1 MKPYIKLD
9 IVKAYKEKLDDLI
22 KDYKLD
28 PEWPKNKDETF
39 YDAKFSYDG
48 IRSLEQ
54 DVNQAKEVLDDDFE
68 LEVIAINSDRV
79 NVWLDNPI
87 QDEPDK
93 CRIVSIVLSKELKN
107 KELEIDIVLDLK
119 YIDDLRLLKQ
129 LIDILNDDIK
139 RYRFYEISEMLEDN
153 GELLDIYKAA
163 KVLKGLS

>member
-9 IVKAYKEKLDDLI
+9 LVKEYKEKLDNLI
-22 KDYKLD
+22 KDYKSD
-28 PEWPKNKDETF
+28 PEWPGNKDEKF
-39 YDAKFSYDG
+39 YGAKFSYDG

-54 DVNQAKEVLDDDFE
+54 DVNQAKEVLDNGFE

-87 QDEPDK
+87 QAQADK
-93 CRIVSIVLSKELKN
+93 CRLESIVLSKELKI
-107 KELEIDIVLDLK
+107 KRLEIDIVLYLK

-153 GELLDIYKAA
+153 GELLEFYKAA
-163 KVLKGLS
+163 KVLKGI